1 MDLSFEMEKGLLKC
15 KSFKIV
21 FLILVTF
28 FVSGCAPELQ
38 KSGFPLISFAHLK
51 PISLDVARV
60 EVENNYVSPETRPF
74 IEHEFPASLAALAM
88 NWASD
93 RLNAVGSS
101 DVLRVMVRRA
111 SVVEVP
117 LSGSGGLEGMFRRD
131 QSERYDAVIE
141 LKAEIR
147 DEVGNSRVTVETKVS
162 RSQTVAENI
171 SLIERDK
178 IWFDM
183 TEAMMSDLN
192 AELEKQI
199 RIYMKKWIRK

>member
-1 MDLSFEMEKGLLKC
+1 
-15 KSFKIV
+15 
-21 FLILVTF
+21 
-28 FVSGCAPELQ
+28 
-38 KSGFPLISFAHLK
+38 
-51 PISLDVARV
+51 
-60 EVENNYVSPETRPF
+60 
-74 IEHEFPASLAALAM
+74 
-88 NWASD
+88 
-93 RLNAVGSS
+93 
-101 DVLRVMVRRA
+101 
-111 SVVEVP
+111 
-117 LSGSGGLEGMFRRD
+117 MFRRD

-141 LKAEIR
+141 LKAEIH

>member
-1 MDLSFEMEKGLLKC
+1 
-15 KSFKIV
+15 
-21 FLILVTF
+21 
-28 FVSGCAPELQ
+28 
-38 KSGFPLISFAHLK
+38 
-51 PISLDVARV
+51 
-60 EVENNYVSPETRPF
+60 
-74 IEHEFPASLAALAM
+74 
-88 NWASD
+88 
-93 RLNAVGSS
+93 
-101 DVLRVMVRRA
+101 
-111 SVVEVP
+111 
-117 LSGSGGLEGMFRRD
+117 MFRRD

>member
-1 MDLSFEMEKGLLKC
+1 
-15 KSFKIV
+15 
-21 FLILVTF
+21 
-28 FVSGCAPELQ
+28 
-38 KSGFPLISFAHLK
+38 
-51 PISLDVARV
+51 
-60 EVENNYVSPETRPF
+60 
-74 IEHEFPASLAALAM
+74 
-88 NWASD
+88 
-93 RLNAVGSS
+93 
-101 DVLRVMVRRA
+101 
-111 SVVEVP
+111 
-117 LSGSGGLEGMFRRD
+117 MFRRD

-141 LKAEIR
+141 LMAEIR

-183 TEAMMSDLN
+183 TEVMMSDLN

>member
-1 MDLSFEMEKGLLKC
+1 MS
-15 KSFKIV
+15 KSFKLA

-28 FVSGCAPELQ
+28 FVSGCAAELQ
-38 KSGFPLISFAHLK
+38 KSGFPQISFAHLK

-117 LSGSGGLEGMFRRD
+117 LPRSGGLEGMFRRD

-141 LKAEIR
+141 LMAEIR
-147 DEVGNSRVTVETKVS
+147 DEVGNSRVTIETKVS

>member
-1 MDLSFEMEKGLLKC
+1 MS
-15 KSFKIV
+15 KSFKLA

-28 FVSGCAPELQ
+28 FVSGCAAELQ
-38 KSGFPLISFAHLK
+38 KSGFPQISFAHLK

-117 LSGSGGLEGMFRRD
+117 LPRSGGLEGMFRRD

-141 LKAEIR
+141 LRAEIR
-147 DEVGNSRVTVETKVS
+147 DEAGNSRVTVETKVS

>member
-1 MDLSFEMEKGLLKC
+1 MS
-15 KSFKIV
+15 KSFKLA

-28 FVSGCAPELQ
+28 FVSGCAAELQ
-38 KSGFPLISFAHLK
+38 KSGFPQISFAHLK

-117 LSGSGGLEGMFRRD
+117 LPRSGGLEGMFRRD

-141 LKAEIR
+141 LMAEIR
-147 DEVGNSRVTVETKVS
+147 DEVGNSRVTIETKVS

-192 AELEKQI
+192 VELEKQI

>member
-1 MDLSFEMEKGLLKC
+1 MEKGPLKC
-15 KSFKIV
+15 KSFKLA
-21 FLILVTF
+21 FLILVTL
-28 FVSGCAPELQ
+28 FVPGCAAELQ
-38 KSGFPLISFAHLK
+38 KSNFPVISFAHLE

-117 LSGSGGLEGMFRRD
+117 LPRSGGLEGMFRRD

-141 LKAEIR
+141 LMVEIR

-183 TEAMMSDLN
+183 TEVMMSDLN